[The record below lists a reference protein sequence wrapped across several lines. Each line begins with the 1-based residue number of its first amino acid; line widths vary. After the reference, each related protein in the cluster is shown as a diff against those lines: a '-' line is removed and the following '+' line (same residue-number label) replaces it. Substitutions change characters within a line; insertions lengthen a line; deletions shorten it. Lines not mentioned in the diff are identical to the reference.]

1 MLYIGLIARA
11 PTTITAATHCC
22 TSNFFALIVCSQI
35 PSINGQITNRYNQLT
50 ANSWRGRCLKAK
62 IWQNLFLK
70 AFEVILCQKVVFQNS
85 GKLQYTGIFAADGA
99 MPLYWSSTVLYPR
112 SVEEFRDSFLLF
124 VIVHRILAVVTY
136 NLGVNWFG

>member
-1 MLYIGLIARA
+1 MLQIGLTERA

-22 TSNFFALIVCSQI
+22 TSNLFALIVCSQI
-35 PSINGQITNRYNQLT
+35 PSINGQITKRYNQLT

-70 AFEVILCQKVVFQNS
+70 AFEVILCQKVVVQNS

-99 MPLYWSSTVLYPR
+99 MPLYWSSTVFSKNSMK
-112 SVEEFRDSFLLF
+112 SVNTQILGFLKVKSSNQRKYKIQLTC
-124 VIVHRILAVVTY
+124 IQ
-136 NLGVNWFG
+136 

>member
-1 MLYIGLIARA
+1 MLYVGCTDSVRA

-22 TSNFFALIVCSQI
+22 TSNLFALIVCSQI

-99 MPLYWSSTVLYPR
+99 MPLYWSSTV
-112 SVEEFRDSFLLF
+112 
-124 VIVHRILAVVTY
+124 I
-136 NLGVNWFG
+136 